1 MTCCIRS
8 YSAAS
13 DSSRKKCSRVEAT
26 KNNID
31 QTRINFSNSIN
42 ISYFNLSKR
51 WIERARRFFSLFYD
65 NLIYFFFIFA
75 WYCLFTRSK
84 FFYGTKESWLRFLF
98 DFDLLHRAFSF
109 GEKKNKVSRKTVRC
123 WMDDSIKHF
132 QEDEIVPNSIR
143 EWIYGVS
150 FLL

>member
-26 KNNID
+26 KNYID

-65 NLIYFFFIFA
+65 NLIYFFFYFRLILFVYSLEVLLWNERVVIEIFI
-75 WYCLFTRSK
+75 WFWFITSRVLFRRK
-84 FFYGTKESWLRFLF
+84 KEQ
-98 DFDLLHRAFSF
+98 SF
-109 GEKKNKVSRKTVRC
+109 TENGAMLDGWFNKTLSRGWNC
-123 WMDDSIKHF
+123 S
-132 QEDEIVPNSIR
+132 
-143 EWIYGVS
+143 
-150 FLL
+150 